1 MSQPTKTRGTVA
13 RRPGLIMALAVG
25 AFLLGALGVLL
36 WRVLG
41 APAGAEMP
49 IAGGGTAAGNLVAR
63 PPTQSPT
70 AAPLTL
76 GIAHTNDTWG
86 YLFPCG

>member
-1 MSQPTKTRGTVA
+1 MSQPTETERTAG
-13 RRPGLIMALAVG
+13 RRPGLITALAVG

-41 APAGAEMP
+41 APAGAGTP
-49 IAGGGTAAGNLVAR
+49 IAGGGSTADSLVAR
-63 PPTQSPT
+63 PPIESPT
-70 AAPLTL
+70 TAPLTL